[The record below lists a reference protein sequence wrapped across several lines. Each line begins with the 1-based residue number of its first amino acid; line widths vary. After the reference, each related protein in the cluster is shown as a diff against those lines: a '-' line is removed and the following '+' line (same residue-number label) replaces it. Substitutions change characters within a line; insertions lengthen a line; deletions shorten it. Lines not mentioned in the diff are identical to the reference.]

1 MHSIKVASR
10 FMLPV
15 EMLIGWMLLVV
26 GLVGS
31 VGGGTLYR
39 ALLERGENLAWGLP
53 FCAVGALQVAV
64 SMVEWWTMRGAPERD
79 IMLAANIRSA
89 LAFIAGIAWLAAFSW
104 VIVEGLARTS
114 MMLVMTAPIVCA
126 FNAWAFIE
134 NQKVKYA
141 LDPKHPTTLLQF
153 HR

>member
-1 MHSIKVASR
+1 MKVASR

-15 EMLIGWMLLVV
+15 EMLIGWMMFVA

-39 ALLERGENLAWGLP
+39 ALLERDENLAWGLP
-53 FCAVGALQVAV
+53 FCTLGGLQVIV
-64 SMVEWWTMRGAPERD
+64 SMVEWFTMRHSPDVD
-79 IMLAANIRSA
+79 IMRMANIRSA
-89 LAFIAGIAWLAAFSW
+89 LNFLASVAWLASFSW

-141 LDPKHPTTLLQF
+141 LDPRHPTTLLQF